1 MSLKF
6 NPIFFALTITLLV
19 TEISIAYF
27 LNSGFIRFTLGDFL
41 ASILVYCAIKTIFKT
56 STITVAIIALII
68 SFSIEFAQLANLLDY
83 LKLRHNTITSI
94 ILGSHFSVQDLIAYA
109 LGIITIYFVDINYIT
124 THENY

>member
-27 LNSGFIRFTLGDFL
+27 LDSGFIRFTLGDFL

-83 LKLRHNTITSI
+83 LNLRHNTLTSI

>member
-19 TEISIAYF
+19 IEISIAYF

-41 ASILVYCAIKTIFKT
+41 ASILVYCAIKTILKT
-56 STITVAIIALII
+56 STVTVAIIALII

-83 LKLRHNTITSI
+83 LNLRHNTLTSI

>member
-56 STITVAIIALII
+56 STITVAIITLII
-68 SFSIEFAQLANLLDY
+68 SFSIEFTQLANLLDY
-83 LKLRHNTITSI
+83 LNLRHNTLTSI

-109 LGIITIYFVDINYIT
+109 LGIITIYFIDINYIT

>member
-56 STITVAIIALII
+56 STITVAIIALLI

-83 LKLRHNTITSI
+83 LNLRHNTITSI

-109 LGIITIYFVDINYIT
+109 LGIITIYFIDINYIT

>member
-41 ASILVYCAIKTIFKT
+41 SSILVYCAIKTIFKT

-83 LKLRHNTITSI
+83 LDLRHNTLTSI

>member
-83 LKLRHNTITSI
+83 LNLRHNTLTSI
-94 ILGSHFSVQDLIAYA
+94 ILGRHFSVQDLIAYA

>member
-83 LKLRHNTITSI
+83 LNLRHNTLTSI